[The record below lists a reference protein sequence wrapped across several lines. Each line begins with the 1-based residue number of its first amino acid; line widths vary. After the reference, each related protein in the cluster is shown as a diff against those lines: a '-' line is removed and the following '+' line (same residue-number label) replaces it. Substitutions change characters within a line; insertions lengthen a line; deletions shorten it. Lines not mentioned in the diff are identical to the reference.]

1 MVDDIIDLENKSW
14 NLNLINS
21 SFLPLEAEIIGGI
34 PLSNWLL
41 EDKQIWGATS
51 NGLFTV
57 RSAYQIAMDLNRK
70 ELASS
75 TSNDSGMRLFW
86 RKLWKIN
93 FPHKIRYFDWRVA
106 KDILPT
112 KANLVHQHV
121 LLDDTCEE
129 CGLMSKSMV
138 HFFWECPSSHHT
150 WMLSKLFQTSGPS
163 FALLKLYGFSLV
175 FINGS

>member
-1 MVDDIIDLENKSW
+1 MVDDFIDLENKSW

-34 PLSNWLL
+34 PLRNWLL

-75 TSNDSGMRLFW
+75 TSNDSGMRLF
-86 RKLWKIN
+86 
-93 FPHKIRYFDWRVA
+93 
-106 KDILPT
+106 
-112 KANLVHQHV
+112 
-121 LLDDTCEE
+121 
-129 CGLMSKSMV
+129 
-138 HFFWECPSSHHT
+138 
-150 WMLSKLFQTSGPS
+150 
-163 FALLKLYGFSLV
+163 
-175 FINGS
+175 

>member
-1 MVDDIIDLENKSW
+1 MVDDLIDLENKSW

-21 SFLPLEAEIIGGI
+21 SFLPLETEIIGGI
-34 PLSNWLL
+34 PLSDRLH

-51 NGLFTV
+51 NGLFTI
-57 RSAYQIAMDLNRK
+57 RSAYQITMDLNRK
-70 ELASS
+70 EPAGS
-75 TSNDSGMRLFW
+75 TSNGSGMRLFW
-86 RKLWKIN
+86 RKLWNIN
-93 FPHKIRYFDWRVA
+93 VPHKIRLFAWRVA

-138 HFFWECPSSHHT
+138 HFF
-150 WMLSKLFQTSGPS
+150 FGI
-163 FALLKLYGFSLV
+163 Y
-175 FINGS
+175 